1 MSNVDV
7 EIYFSQFKEFFKEN
21 PSELK
26 NLIGSGKPED
36 FFNEVYATVSRN
48 YESGEEL
55 ELTKKQIIEI
65 VLKINQM
72 GPHEKIPPQI
82 FQNTKFGK
90 IYLN

>member
-26 NLIGSGKPED
+26 NLIGEGKSED
-36 FFNEVYATVSRN
+36 FFNEVYDTVNRK
-48 YESGEEL
+48 YENGEEL

-72 GPHEKIPPQI
+72 GPDEKVPTQI
-82 FQNTKFGK
+82 FQNTKFGE
-90 IYLN
+90 ICLN

>member
-1 MSNVDV
+1 MANVDV
-7 EIYFSQFKEFFKEN
+7 EIYFSKFKEFFKEN
-21 PSELK
+21 PNELK
-26 NLIGSGKPED
+26 NLIGVGKPED
-36 FFNEVYATVSRN
+36 FFNEVYDTVNKN
-48 YESGEEL
+48 YERGEEL

-72 GPHEKIPPQI
+72 GPDEKISPQI

>member
-26 NLIGSGKPED
+26 NLIGSGNAED
-36 FFNEVYATVSRN
+36 FFNEVYVTVSRN
-48 YESGEEL
+48 YENGEEL

-72 GPHEKIPPQI
+72 GPDENAPMQI
-82 FQNTKFGK
+82 FQNTRFGE
-90 IYLN
+90 ICLN